1 MIDQELGRASI
12 VNLVTAEV
20 FQPAFNPQQLAIQVQ
35 ANYNRA
41 AAIGASGQ
49 RMHFGSTNNFTI
61 NIELYMDHQ
70 ALLMENTNESQVA
83 AQMTDVQKFLLS
95 LVFPVGKQNDPIRR
109 APPKVLFLWP
119 GIIEM
124 PVRVISEAFTFQRLK
139 PNLHPWIYR
148 VPIQMES
155 DLKGERITSEVMRL
169 RGFQLAGYGL

>member
-1 MIDQELGRASI
+1 M
-12 VNLVTAEV
+12 
-20 FQPAFNPQQLAIQVQ
+20 
-35 ANYNRA
+35 
-41 AAIGASGQ
+41 
-49 RMHFGSTNNFTI
+49 
-61 NIELYMDHQ
+61 
-70 ALLMENTNESQVA
+70 
-83 AQMTDVQKFLLS
+83 
-95 LVFPVGKQNDPIRR
+95 FPVGKQNDPIRR

-119 GIIEM
+119 GIVEM